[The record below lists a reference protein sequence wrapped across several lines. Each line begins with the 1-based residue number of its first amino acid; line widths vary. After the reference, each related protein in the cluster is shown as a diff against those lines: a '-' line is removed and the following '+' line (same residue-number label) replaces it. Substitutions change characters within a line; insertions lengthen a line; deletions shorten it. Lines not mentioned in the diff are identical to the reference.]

1 MKRVNSD
8 DDFINPFDAAFDGA
22 QADSTFYLKKE
33 FYTKNE
39 KLCHVEH
46 VETDK
51 DSNSITRLRH
61 PDESGQAD
69 SRIHKTY

>member
-1 MKRVNSD
+1 MIILLHRLRHPDES
-8 DDFINPFDAAFDGA
+8 G
-22 QADSTFYLKKE
+22 QADITFYLKKE

>member
-39 KLCHVEH
+39 KLCHVEL

-51 DSNSITRLRH
+51 DSNTIIPPSTR
-61 PDESGQAD
+61 SG
-69 SRIHKTY
+69 